1 MELDFNK
8 KVLVRNTANHNVA
21 FRAIN
26 TAQDI
31 VISPNAKTPLTIG
44 EVIAQSYG
52 GNKLFVGIDGKGS
65 HAGLYIEDQDTRIE
79 CGFED
84 PTQNLKQEIVDKQA
98 ILDLF
103 TIKTLAAFKKEL
115 PNKVKTDAEKRLLR
129 EIIDKG
135 EINDLN
141 KAKAAAEYLGV
152 KI

>member
-31 VISPNAKTPLTIG
+31 VISPSSKTPLTIA
-44 EVIAQSYG
+44 EIVSQAYA

-65 HAGLYIEDQDTRIE
+65 HAQIYIDDQDTRVE

-84 PTQNLKQEIVDKQA
+84 PARDIKQEIVDKQS
-98 ILDLF
+98 ILDIFNL
-103 TIKTLAAFKKEL
+103 KTLAAFKKEL
-115 PNKVKTDAEKRLLR
+115 PNKIKTDTEKRLLR
-129 EIIDKG
+129 SILENN
-135 EINDLN
+135 EVNDLG
-141 KAKAAAEYLGV
+141 KAKAAAEYLDI